1 MAATAL
7 PGAARPTPAWRLKAN
22 TFWRWWT
29 GELSRLVPE
38 RFGMFGG
45 GDRAPMLAIREGEA
59 SIADARPGITSH
71 RAAIGSLEAAQRRA
85 AIRTLL
91 EGAGEQRGRARAVL
105 GPDEALV
112 RRVTMPAATE
122 ENLRQVLE
130 FEMDRL
136 TPFRAD
142 EVYYDYRVIS
152 RDATA
157 GQLILQ
163 LVVAR
168 RESVDARV
176 RELRDLGVSV
186 QGVAIR
192 EDAGASHPLDLLP
205 SEQRGERESSR
216 ERLALR
222 IVVGVV
228 LLLLFV
234 ALVYPV
240 FQKRETF
247 IALNPQVVQA
257 RQEAEA
263 TDGIA
268 RELERQVADYNYL
281 LARKHSTQPALAF
294 IEELSRLLPDNTWV
308 QQLDVKTV
316 GKTRELQ
323 ISGETTSSSK
333 LIEILEGS
341 TLLQNATF
349 RGNVSRG
356 TQSGTERFLISAEVR
371 PRAQPE
377 SKSVLEMGSVI
388 PATPAKAKP
397 AVAAPAPMPPEPMP
411 SASNPAPAQPAQATQ
426 PAPPPQQPATAW
438 PRPGGS
444 K

>member
-1 MAATAL
+1 MAANAI
-7 PGAARPTPAWRLKAN
+7 PGAARPTPAWRIKAN
-22 TFWRWWT
+22 AFWRWWT
-29 GELSRLVPE
+29 GELSQLVPE
-38 RFGMFGG
+38 RFAIFGR
-45 GDRAPMLAIREGEA
+45 GDRAPMLAIRDGEA

-71 RAAIGSLEAAQRRA
+71 RTAIGSLEPAQRRA
-85 AIRTLL
+85 AVRTLL
-91 EGAGEQRGRARAVL
+91 ERAGEQRGRARATL
-105 GPDEALV
+105 GPDDALV
-112 RRVTMPAATE
+112 RRVAMPAATE

-142 EVYYDYRVIS
+142 EVYYDYRVVS
-152 RDATA
+152 RDAAA
-157 GQLILQ
+157 GQLVIQ

-168 RESVDARV
+168 REVVDARV

-192 EDAGASHPLDLLP
+192 EDAPGAGAPLDLLP
-205 SEQRGERESSR
+205 TEQRGERESSR
-216 ERLALR
+216 DRFIQR

-234 ALVYPV
+234 ALIYPV
-240 FQKRETF
+240 YRKRETF
-247 IALNPQVVQA
+247 IALNPIVNQA

-263 TDGIA
+263 ADGLA

-281 LARKHSTQPALAF
+281 LARKHGTAPALAF
-294 IEELSRLLPDNTWV
+294 LEEMSRLLPDNTWV

-316 GKTRELQ
+316 GKTREVQ
-323 ISGETTSSSK
+323 ISGETASSSK

-341 TLLQNATF
+341 TLLQNAAF

-371 PRAQPE
+371 PRTLPE
-377 SKSVLEMGSVI
+377 SRSVLEMVSVV
-388 PATPAKAKP
+388 PEVPAKPKP
-397 AVAAPAPMPPEPMP
+397 AATVTPVPPQSNAQAPTPAPAPQAVP
-411 SASNPAPAQPAQATQ
+411 AS
-426 PAPPPQQPATAW
+426 
-438 PRPGGS
+438 PRAGAS

>member
-1 MAATAL
+1 MAANAI
-7 PGAARPTPAWRLKAN
+7 PGAARPTPAWRIKAN
-22 TFWRWWT
+22 AFWRWWT
-29 GELSRLVPE
+29 GELSQLVPE
-38 RFGMFGG
+38 RFAIFGR
-45 GDRAPMLAIREGEA
+45 GDRAPMLAIRDGEA

-71 RAAIGSLEAAQRRA
+71 RTAIGSLEPAQRRA
-85 AIRTLL
+85 AVRTLL
-91 EGAGEQRGRARAVL
+91 ERAGEQRGRARATL
-105 GPDEALV
+105 GPDDALV
-112 RRVTMPAATE
+112 RRVAMPAATE

-142 EVYYDYRVIS
+142 EVYYDYRVVS
-152 RDATA
+152 RDAAA
-157 GQLILQ
+157 GQLVIQ

-168 RESVDARV
+168 REVVDARV

-192 EDAGASHPLDLLP
+192 EDAPGAGAPLDLLP
-205 SEQRGERESSR
+205 TEQRGERESSR
-216 ERLALR
+216 DRFIQR
-222 IVVGVV
+222 MVVGVV

-234 ALVYPV
+234 ALIYPV
-240 FQKRETF
+240 YRKRETF
-247 IALNPQVVQA
+247 IALNPIVNQA

-263 TDGIA
+263 ADGLA

-281 LARKHSTQPALAF
+281 LARKHGTAPALAF
-294 IEELSRLLPDNTWV
+294 LEEMSRLLPDNTWV

-316 GKTRELQ
+316 GKTREVQ
-323 ISGETTSSSK
+323 ISGETASSSK

-341 TLLQNATF
+341 TLLQNAAF

-371 PRAQPE
+371 PRTLPE
-377 SKSVLEMGSVI
+377 SRSVLEMVSVV
-388 PATPAKAKP
+388 PEVPAKPKP
-397 AVAAPAPMPPEPMP
+397 AATVTPVPPQSNAQAPTPAPAPQAVP
-411 SASNPAPAQPAQATQ
+411 AS
-426 PAPPPQQPATAW
+426 
-438 PRPGGS
+438 PRPGAS